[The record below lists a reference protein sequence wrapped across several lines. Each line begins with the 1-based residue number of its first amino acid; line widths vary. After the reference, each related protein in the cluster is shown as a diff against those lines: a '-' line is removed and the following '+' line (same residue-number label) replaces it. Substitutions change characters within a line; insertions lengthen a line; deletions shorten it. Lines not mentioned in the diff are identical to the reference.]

1 MITSRKDYGFEI
13 TDVRTE
19 GDQST
24 RYVLDTTRH
33 GRIDLGLT
41 TSGTAFIEPR
51 EADSYYDWE
60 LMHAAMEFVTVG
72 EPVQRHQFNLLF
84 SH

>member
-1 MITSRKDYGFEI
+1 MTKRKNYGFEI

-19 GDQST
+19 ADQCT
-24 RYVLDTTRH
+24 RYVLDTARH

-60 LMHAAMEFVTVG
+60 LMHAAMEYVTVG